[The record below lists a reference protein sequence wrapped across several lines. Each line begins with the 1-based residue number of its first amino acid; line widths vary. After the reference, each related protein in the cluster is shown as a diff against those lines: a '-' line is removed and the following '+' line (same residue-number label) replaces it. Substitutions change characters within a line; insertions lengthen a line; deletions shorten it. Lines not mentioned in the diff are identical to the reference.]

1 MSESFTV
8 PFGLSLRELEREYV
22 LATLKRN
29 NCQRGLTARALKIQE
44 KSLYNKLKCYGVADE
59 YPSPR
64 SPAKKKGR
72 NYGKANRSAEDG
84 AGAGR
89 PHARK
94 AGGHHPQAL
103 GLFDLASRRWG
114 QEPED
119 RDRPAGEAD

>member
-8 PFGLSLRELEREYV
+8 SFGLTLRELEREYV
-22 LATLKRN
+22 LATLLRHN
-29 NCQRGLTARALKIQE
+29 AVRHATAKALHIGE
-44 KSLYNKLKCYGVADE
+44 KSLYNKLKRFGLQDE
-59 YPSPR
+59 F
-64 SPAKKKGR
+64 PAPKTRARKGR

-94 AGGHHPQAL
+94 ASRHYPQAL